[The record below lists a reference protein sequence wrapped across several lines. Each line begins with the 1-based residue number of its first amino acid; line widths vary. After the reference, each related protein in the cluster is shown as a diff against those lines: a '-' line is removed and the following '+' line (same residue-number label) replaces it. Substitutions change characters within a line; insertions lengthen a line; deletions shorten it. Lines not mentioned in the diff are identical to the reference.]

1 MRKLGNLDSRA
12 DVGGKIYKFGWFT
25 LKGRPNLTA
34 ATLAYPQG
42 AATGGGFSCHSQP
55 LSASIP
61 LKTTFSPKDTS
72 VAEHYPCA
80 VDPTSLEE
88 VCLTVRQMRNSRVPG
103 EDA

>member
-1 MRKLGNLDSRA
+1 MRKLGNLDSRS
-12 DVGGKIYKFGWFT
+12 DVGGRIYKVGWSTF
-25 LKGRPNLTA
+25 KGRPNFTA
-34 ATLAYPQG
+34 ATPASPQG
-42 AATGGGFSCHSQP
+42 AATGGGFGCHSQP
-55 LSASIP
+55 VSASIP
-61 LKTTFSPKDTS
+61 LNTAFSPKDTS